1 MLLLS
6 GTSNHPLADE
16 LAQQLEIDQ
25 LKVEIE
31 QFPNSERRVWVQGDV
46 VNQNVVVLQSLTTP
60 VDERIMEL
68 LLLTDALERAGA
80 DQVHAIIPWL
90 GYSLQ
95 DKVFRP
101 GESLSAKVVA
111 NLISQSFIDRVLLL
125 DLHNNS
131 IPGFFSVPTTVLSGL
146 ELFARYIEQ
155 RWNHNN
161 LVVCS
166 PDFGGLKRARELAIR
181 LGVNLTNIDKQRDLQ
196 TGQVTATAVHGDVKS
211 KTVIIFDDCIVGGG
225 TVIESAKILKESGA
239 KEVHF
244 VSTHGLFT
252 GDAQDRIAES
262 EVDSVIIT
270 NSIHHPQLSNKI
282 SLISVTP
289 LFTEVLRQWL

>member
-1 MLLLS
+1 MFLLS
-6 GTSNHPLADE
+6 GSSNQPLADE
-16 LAQQLEIDQ
+16 PAQQLEVDQ

-31 QFPNSERRVWVQGDV
+31 QFPNSERRVWIQGNV
-46 VNQNVVVLQSLTTP
+46 VNQNVVIVQSLTSP

-80 DQVHAIIPWL
+80 DQVHAVIPWL

-95 DKVFRP
+95 DKVFRA

-146 ELFARYIEQ
+146 ELFAGFIKQ
-155 RWNHNN
+155 RWEHDN

-166 PDFGGLKRARELAIR
+166 PDFGGLKRARELALR
-181 LGVNLTNIDKQRDLQ
+181 LNTNLINIDKQRDLQ
-196 TGQVTATAVHGDVKS
+196 TGQVTATAIHGDVID
-211 KTVIIFDDCIVGGG
+211 KTIIIFDDCIVGGG
-225 TVIESAKILKESGA
+225 TVIESAKILKENGA
-239 KEVHF
+239 RKVYF

-252 GDAQDRIAES
+252 GDAQDRITES
-262 EVDSVIIT
+262 KVDSVIIT
-270 NSIHHPQLSNKI
+270 NSIYHHQLSPKI
-282 SLISVTP
+282 SQVSVAP
-289 LFTEVLRQWL
+289 LFAEALRQWL

>member
-6 GTSNHPLADE
+6 GSSNQPLADE
-16 LAQQLEIDQ
+16 LAQQLEIDI
-25 LKVEIE
+25 LPVDIE
-31 QFPNSERRVWVQGDV
+31 QFPNSEKRVLIKGDV
-46 VNQNVVVLQSLTTP
+46 VNQDVVVVQSLAAP
-60 VDERIMEL
+60 VDENIMEL

-80 DQVHAIIPWL
+80 DQVHAVIPWL

-101 GESLSAKVVA
+101 GESLSAKVVS
-111 NLISQSFIDRVLLL
+111 NLISQSFIDRVLLI
-125 DLHNNS
+125 DIHNKS

-146 ELFARYIEQ
+146 ELFAGYIEQ
-155 RWNHNN
+155 RWEHDN

-166 PDFGGLKRARELAIR
+166 PDFGGLKRARELAVR
-181 LGVNLTNIDKQRDLQ
+181 LGINLTNIDKQRDLQ
-196 TGQVTATAVHGDVKS
+196 TGQVTATAVHGDVKD
-211 KTVIIFDDCIVGGG
+211 KTVVIFDDCIVGGG

-262 EVDSVIIT
+262 DVDSVIIT
-270 NSIHHPQLSNKI
+270 NSIHHPQLSSKI
-282 SLISVTP
+282 SQISVAP
-289 LFTEVLRQWL
+289 LFTEALKSWL

>member
-6 GTSNHPLADE
+6 GSSNQPLADE
-16 LAQQLEIDQ
+16 LAQQLEIDI
-25 LKVEIE
+25 LPVDIE
-31 QFPNSERRVWVQGDV
+31 QFPNSEKRVLIKGDV
-46 VNQNVVVLQSLTTP
+46 VNQDVVVVQSLAAP
-60 VDERIMEL
+60 VDENIMEL

-80 DQVHAIIPWL
+80 DQVHAVIPWL

-111 NLISQSFIDRVLLL
+111 NLISQSFIDRVLLI
-125 DLHNNS
+125 DIHNKS

-146 ELFARYIEQ
+146 ELFAGYIEQ
-155 RWNHNN
+155 RWEHDN

-166 PDFGGLKRARELAIR
+166 PDFGGLKRARELALR

-196 TGQVTATAVHGDVKS
+196 SGQVTANAVHGDVKN

-225 TVIESAKILKESGA
+225 TVIESAKILKENGA
-239 KEVHF
+239 QEVHF

-252 GDAQDRIAES
+252 GDAQDRISES
-262 EVDSVIIT
+262 EVDSVIIS
-270 NSIHHPQLSNKI
+270 NSILHPELSPKI
-282 SLISVTP
+282 SQISVAP
-289 LFTEVLRQWL
+289 LFTEALRQWL